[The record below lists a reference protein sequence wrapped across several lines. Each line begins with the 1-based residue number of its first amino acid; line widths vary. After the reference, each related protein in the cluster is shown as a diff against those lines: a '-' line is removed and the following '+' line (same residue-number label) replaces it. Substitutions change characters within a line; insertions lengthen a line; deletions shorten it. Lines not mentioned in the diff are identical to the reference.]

1 MAVIDSGEINR
12 IQQAANIVEIIN
24 SYITLEKKGKNYF
37 GMCPF
42 HDDHNPSMS
51 VSEEKGLFTCFV
63 CHKTGNVFSFVQD
76 YENVSF
82 LEAVKIVASKVG
94 IEVDTG
100 YKETSKYDKHYEAVD
115 LALKFYQNNLK
126 SKDGIK
132 ALDYLK
138 KRGITDEII
147 EEFNIGYAGTNFDTI
162 TKLLTN
168 KGFDEQILI
177 DTGLSA
183 RGQTLYDLFRNRI
196 TFPIHTPNGQPVGF
210 SARIY
215 EDVKEAKYIN
225 TKETPI
231 FKKGNILFN
240 YHRAQN
246 EARRVKSLIVVEGQ
260 MDAIRVYAS
269 GIKNVVATMG
279 TALTDNHIKLLK
291 KLNVPII
298 LCMDNDDA
306 GEKATIQNGEL
317 LSKANVELKILRL
330 SGAKDP
336 DEYIMSHSKEEFLDA
351 TQNATTYFDFKL
363 NYHKKNKNLNK
374 VEDVSKYI
382 NEVIKELNKSNDQVL
397 IDLTVNELSEK
408 YGIDKNVLLNQI
420 IKVEPTKIT
429 KIEPRKEKKLSK
441 NQKLSSVLLYYMMND
456 IKYIKLYEQELGYIP
471 DEEYLE
477 IANDILA
484 FFLKYN
490 YISIADFITY
500 EISKD
505 NYESVLDVVD
515 KNIKIELNDVDY
527 IGIVNKIKIWIDE
540 NKIEELKEKQKSV
553 TDINEKLKI
562 TNEIAKMKNRMC
574 QNEES

>member
-1 MAVIDSGEINR
+1 
-12 IQQAANIVEIIN
+12 
-24 SYITLEKKGKNYF
+24 
-37 GMCPF
+37 
-42 HDDHNPSMS
+42 
-51 VSEEKGLFTCFV
+51 
-63 CHKTGNVFSFVQD
+63 
-76 YENVSF
+76 
-82 LEAVKIVASKVG
+82 
-94 IEVDTG
+94 
-100 YKETSKYDKHYEAVD
+100 
-115 LALKFYQNNLK
+115 
-126 SKDGIK
+126 
-132 ALDYLK
+132 
-138 KRGITDEII
+138 
-147 EEFNIGYAGTNFDTI
+147 
-162 TKLLTN
+162 
-168 KGFDEQILI
+168 
-177 DTGLSA
+177 
-183 RGQTLYDLFRNRI
+183 
-196 TFPIHTPNGQPVGF
+196 
-210 SARIY
+210 
-215 EDVKEAKYIN
+215 
-225 TKETPI
+225 
-231 FKKGNILFN
+231 
-240 YHRAQN
+240 
-246 EARRVKSLIVVEGQ
+246 

-351 TQNATTYFDFKL
+351 AQNATTYFDFKL

-515 KNIKIELNDVDY
+515 KNIKIELNDADY

>member
-1 MAVIDSGEINR
+1 MAVLDNSEINR
-12 IQQAANIVEIIN
+12 IQQAANIVEIIG

-76 YENVSF
+76 YENISF
-82 LEAVKIVASKVG
+82 IEAVKIVASKVG
-94 IEVDTG
+94 IEIETG
-100 YKETSKYDKHYEAVD
+100 YKETSKYSKHYEAVD

-126 SKDGIK
+126 SQDGTK
-132 ALDYLK
+132 AREYLK
-138 KRGITDEII
+138 KRGITDEVI
-147 EEFNIGYAGTNFDTI
+147 EEFNIGYASSNYDTI

-168 KGFDEQILI
+168 KGYDEEILI
-177 DTGLSA
+177 DAGISA

-196 TFPIHTPNGQPVGF
+196 TFPIHNPNGKPVGF

-231 FKKGNILFN
+231 FKKGKILFN

-260 MDAIRVYAS
+260 MDAIRIYAS

-279 TALTDNHIKLLK
+279 TALTDDHIKLLK

-306 GEKATIQNGEL
+306 GEKATIQNGEAL
-317 LSKANVELKILRL
+317 TKSSVDLKILRL

-336 DEYIMSHSKEEFLDA
+336 DEYILKHSKEEFLDA
-351 TQNATTYFDFKL
+351 VNNAITYFDFKL
-363 NYHKKNKNLNK
+363 NYYKKDKNLNK

-382 NEVIKELNKSNDQVL
+382 NQVVKELNKSNDPIL
-397 IDLTVNELSEK
+397 IDLTVNDLATN

-420 IKVEPTKIT
+420 IKVEAP
-429 KIEPRKEKKLSK
+429 KIEKIEVRKEKKLSK
-441 NQKLSSVLLYYMMND
+441 NQKLSSILLYYMMND
-456 IKYIKLYEQELGYIP
+456 IKYIKLYEQELGFIP

-490 YISIADFITY
+490 YISIADFISY

-505 NYESVLDVVD
+505 YYELVLSIVD
-515 KNIKIELNDVDY
+515 NNIKIELKDADY
-527 IGIVNKIKIWIDE
+527 VGIVNKIKTWICE
-540 NKIEELKEKQKSV
+540 EKIEELKEKQKSV
-553 TDINEKLKI
+553 SDINEKLNI
-562 TNEIAKMKNRMC
+562 ANEIAKMKKRMC

>member
-1 MAVIDSGEINR
+1 MAAIDNGEINR
-12 IQQAANIVEIIN
+12 IQQSANIVEIIG
-24 SYITLEKKGKNYF
+24 SYITLEKKGKNFF

-63 CHKTGNVFSFVQD
+63 CHKTGNVFSFVQE
-76 YENVSF
+76 YENISF
-82 LEAVKIVASKVG
+82 IEAVKIVANKVG
-94 IEVDTG
+94 IELDTG

-126 SKDGIK
+126 SQEGLNARKYLQFRGIK
-132 ALDYLK
+132 
-138 KRGITDEII
+138 DEII
-147 EEFNIGYAGTNFDTI
+147 EEFNIGYAPPKFDTI

-168 KGFDEQILI
+168 KGYDEQLLI
-177 DTGLSA
+177 ETGLSA

-196 TFPIHTPNGQPVGF
+196 TFPIHNPNGKPVGF

-215 EDVKEAKYIN
+215 EDLKEAKYKN

-231 FKKGNILFN
+231 FKKGKILFN

-246 EARRVKSLIVVEGQ
+246 EARRVKNLIVVEGQ
-260 MDAIRVYAS
+260 MDAIRIYAS
-269 GIKNVVATMG
+269 GVKNVVATMG
-279 TALTDNHIKLLK
+279 TALTEDHVKLLK
-291 KLNVPII
+291 KLNVTII
-298 LCMDNDDA
+298 LCMDNDEA
-306 GEKATIQNGEL
+306 GEKATIQNGEAL
-317 LSKANVELKILRL
+317 TNAQIDLKILRL

-336 DEYIMSHSKEEFLDA
+336 DEYILKHSKEEFLDA
-351 TQNATTYFDFKL
+351 VNNSITYFDFKL
-363 NYHKKNKNLNK
+363 NYYKKDKNLNK
-374 VEDVSKYI
+374 VDDISKYI
-382 NEVIKELNKSNDQVL
+382 NQVVKELNKSNDSIL
-397 IDLTVNELSEK
+397 IDLTVNDLSEK

-420 IKVEPTKIT
+420 IKVETPKIP
-429 KIEPRKEKKLSK
+429 KIEVRKEKKLSK

-456 IKYIKLYEQELGYIP
+456 TKYIKLYEQELGYIP
-471 DEEYLE
+471 NEEYLE

-505 NYESVLDVVD
+505 NYEKVLDIVD
-515 KNIKIELNDVDY
+515 ANIKIELKDAEYV
-527 IGIVNKIKIWIDE
+527 GIVNKIKSWIDE
-540 NKIEELKEKQKSV
+540 NKIEELKEKLASV
-553 TDINEKLKI
+553 SDINEKLNI
-562 TNEIAKMKNRMC
+562 TNEIAKMKKRMC

>member
-1 MAVIDSGEINR
+1 MAVLDNSEINR
-12 IQQAANIVEIIN
+12 IQQAANIVEIIG

-76 YENVSF
+76 YENISF
-82 LEAVKIVASKVG
+82 IEAVKIVASKVG
-94 IEVDTG
+94 IEIETG
-100 YKETSKYDKHYEAVD
+100 YKETSKYSKHYEAVD

-126 SKDGIK
+126 SQDGIK
-132 ALDYLK
+132 AREYLK
-138 KRGITDEII
+138 NRGIADEVI
-147 EEFNIGYAGTNFDTI
+147 EEFNIGYASSNYDTI

-168 KGFDEQILI
+168 KGYDEEILI
-177 DTGLSA
+177 DAGISA

-196 TFPIHTPNGQPVGF
+196 TFPIHNPNGKPVGF

-231 FKKGNILFN
+231 FKKGKILFN

-260 MDAIRVYAS
+260 MDAIRIYAS

-279 TALTDNHIKLLK
+279 TALTDDHIKLLK

-306 GEKATIQNGEL
+306 GEKATIQNGEAL
-317 LSKANVELKILRL
+317 TKSSVDLKILRL

-336 DEYIMSHSKEEFLDA
+336 DEYILKHSKEEFLDA
-351 TQNATTYFDFKL
+351 VSNAITYFDFKL
-363 NYHKKNKNLNK
+363 NHYKKDKNLNK

-382 NEVIKELNKSNDQVL
+382 NQVVKELNKSNDPIL
-397 IDLTVNELSEK
+397 IDLTVNDLATN

-420 IKVEPTKIT
+420 IKVEAP
-429 KIEPRKEKKLSK
+429 KIEKIEVRKEKKLSK
-441 NQKLSSVLLYYMMND
+441 NQKLSSILLYYMMND
-456 IKYIKLYEQELGYIP
+456 IKYIKLYEQELGFIP

-490 YISIADFITY
+490 YISIADFISY

-505 NYESVLDVVD
+505 NYELVLSIVD
-515 KNIKIELNDVDY
+515 NNIKIELKDADY
-527 IGIVNKIKIWIDE
+527 VGIVNKIKTWICE
-540 NKIEELKEKQKSV
+540 EKIEELKEKQKSV
-553 TDINEKLKI
+553 SDINEKLNI
-562 TNEIAKMKNRMC
+562 ANEIAKMKKRMC

>member
-1 MAVIDSGEINR
+1 MAVLDNGEINR
-12 IQQAANIVEIIN
+12 IQQTANIVEIIS

-76 YENVSF
+76 YENISF
-82 LEAVKIVASKVG
+82 IEAVKIVANKVG
-94 IEVDTG
+94 IEIETG
-100 YKETSKYDKHYEAVD
+100 YKETSKYSKHYEAVD

-126 SKDGIK
+126 SRDGTK
-132 ALDYLK
+132 AHEYLK

-147 EEFNIGYAGTNFDTI
+147 EEFNIGYASNNYDTI

-168 KGFDEQILI
+168 KGYDEEILI
-177 DTGLSA
+177 DAGLSV

-196 TFPIHTPNGQPVGF
+196 TFPIHNPNGKPVGF

-231 FKKGNILFN
+231 FKKGKILFN

-260 MDAIRVYAS
+260 MDAIRIYAS

-279 TALTDNHIKLLK
+279 TALTGDHIKLLK

-298 LCMDNDDA
+298 LCMDNDEA
-306 GEKATIQNGEL
+306 GEKATIQNGEA
-317 LSKANVELKILRL
+317 LSKSAVDLRILRL

-336 DEYIMSHSKEEFLDA
+336 DEYILKHSKEEFLDA
-351 TQNATTYFDFKL
+351 INNAITYFDFKL
-363 NYHKKNKNLNK
+363 NYYKKDKNLNK

-382 NEVIKELNKSNDQVL
+382 NQVVKELNKSNDPIL
-397 IDLTVNELSEK
+397 IDLTVNDLAAN

-420 IKVEPTKIT
+420 IKIEAPKVEKIAV
-429 KIEPRKEKKLSK
+429 RKEKKLSK
-441 NQKLSSVLLYYMMND
+441 NQKLSSILLYYMMND
-456 IKYIKLYEQELGYIP
+456 IKYIKLYEQELSFIP

-484 FFLKYN
+484 FYLKYN
-490 YISIADFITY
+490 YISIADFISY

-505 NYESVLDVVD
+505 KYEQVLSIVD
-515 KNIKIELNDVDY
+515 NNIKIELKDADY
-527 IGIVNKIKIWIDE
+527 VGIVNKIKNWICED
-540 NKIEELKEKQKSV
+540 KIEELKEKQKNIS
-553 TDINEKLKI
+553 DINEKLNI
-562 TNEIAKMKNRMC
+562 ANEIAKMKKRMC